1 MPPPT
6 PDVPRVEERFSFL
19 IHRINAQLA
28 RICNPRF
35 RRWKVDI
42 DMARMLAV
50 LDQEGAMAAGDIVR
64 VMALPQSTVSHQLKR
79 LEKLGYLA
87 RTLDPRDSRMV
98 IATLTPDGRAVA
110 REANALSRQ
119 VTSYLIQ
126 ALDDLDGRTF
136 RETLKRMD
144 AVLAAKRTVAA
155 DE

>member
-1 MPPPT
+1 
-6 PDVPRVEERFSFL
+6 VPRVEERFSFL

-50 LDQEGAMAAGDIVR
+50 LDQEGAMAAGDMVR

-126 ALDDLDGRTF
+126 ALDDLDGQTF

>member
-1 MPPPT
+1 M
-6 PDVPRVEERFSFL
+6 PRVEERFSFL

-50 LDQEGAMAAGDIVR
+50 LDQEGAMAAGDMVR

-126 ALDDLDGRTF
+126 ALDDLDGQTF